1 MKDKKETKKVED
13 KVRIKFVH
21 RANLWCKTI
30 FKDGKQIQEWYLD
43 EELTKRVQLVFGGS
57 RKTLATEELFAT
69 GHNQQSAV

>member
-43 EELTKRVQLVFGGS
+43 EELTKRV
-57 RKTLATEELFAT
+57 
-69 GHNQQSAV
+69 